1 MGIISNRQM
10 SFGTA
15 SVPAIQYDNNPD
27 IKGYASLIKVF
38 SEAIHK
44 KIGTPHPTSDDEK
57 ITTMYEELE
66 EKEKERYTDY
76 PRMSAEMKKG
86 AIMSHQGLTN
96 LKECV
101 IYTMEY
107 FQKERLFK
115 DQEQVLKSKEVAQW
129 IKTSQK

>member
-57 ITTMYEELE
+57 ITTMYEE
-66 EKEKERYTDY
+66 
-76 PRMSAEMKKG
+76 
-86 AIMSHQGLTN
+86 
-96 LKECV
+96 
-101 IYTMEY
+101 
-107 FQKERLFK
+107 
-115 DQEQVLKSKEVAQW
+115 
-129 IKTSQK
+129 